1 MSIFKDN
8 VTLSYNKNCQK
19 TAIKLQF
26 QYGTAPPPPQNDVF
40 CYSFK
45 TDHALKNS
53 EWPCSPMDWSLH
65 L

>member
-53 EWPCSPMDWSLH
+53 E
-65 L
+65 